1 MLHELHIVS
10 KKQMQM
16 QQSQVILPATLRK
29 VLATNQ

>member
-16 QQSQVILPATLRK
+16 QQVILPATLRK